1 MTAVKFSFARV
12 SLNESP
18 LMRKLHLFQSAR
30 CLYNKLD
37 QSLCSVKNKQTKKT
51 RRAPHAKN
59 HLILLCIMPSNGLL

>member
-37 QSLCSVKNKQTKKT
+37 QSLCSVKNKQTKKNT
-51 RRAPHAKN
+51 PCSARKKPFNTALHYAE
-59 HLILLCIMPSNGLL
+59 